1 MSTTATPKSQRCWY
15 CLSTRFNARLAS
27 NDWFESAPAGC
38 TQPTTVSIKQQRRTR
53 HRADTIAPT
62 SKVQS
67 SVVSER
73 MTTTKWIVAASA
85 ALTLVSAVALAQ
97 APGPKQI
104 ENEIE
109 RRGGGLL
116 AQREPQEQQ
125 PVTWERMPHMQ
136 LEAEYAG
143 PMKDTTI
150 QRWRDPGLNVVC
162 YLYLPFTAQ
171 HSPPTATGYVQYG
184 ANTIGSISCLPVLAS
199 APPKP
204 PGPAPSA
211 KAPPPRG
218 RPLKT
223 NELKENNDAKTND

>member
-1 MSTTATPKSQRCWY
+1 MNTSATPQLQRRSLH
-15 CLSTRFNARLAS
+15 LSALCRARLAS
-27 NDWFESAPAGC
+27 HDGSESAPAGG
-38 TQPTTVSIKQQRRTR
+38 TQVITKSIKQQRRA
-53 HRADTIAPT
+53 HHGADTIAPI

-67 SVVSER
+67 WIVSEH

-211 KAPPPRG
+211 KVPPPRG
-218 RPLKT
+218 RPMRTNDLKD
-223 NELKENNDAKTND
+223 NDVKTND